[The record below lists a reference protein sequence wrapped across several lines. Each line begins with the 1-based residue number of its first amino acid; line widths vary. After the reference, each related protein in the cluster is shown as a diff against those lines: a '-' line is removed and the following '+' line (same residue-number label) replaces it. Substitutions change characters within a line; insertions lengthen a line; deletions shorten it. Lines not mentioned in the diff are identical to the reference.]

1 MDFLMRGSIAAALK
15 RGTEIRITK
24 IAINCRF
31 LGMEKT
37 EFKGEASRQRG
48 WLLT

>member
-1 MDFLMRGSIAAALK
+1 MRGSIAAALK

-37 EFKGEASRQRG
+37 EFKGKHQGRG
-48 WLLT
+48 GGS